1 MYLKFDN
8 CGIVSL
14 FILQSEKIEKS
25 PLEQTIPVFLP
36 QQLQHQLTVASQLVP
51 IPSVQLQY
59 IFNVALICRVFI
71 FPQPP
76 FDRLRLFEFVVFRTY
91 LLPTLIFSYS
101 ISVSQHL
108 QMFTSGHGRLGG
120 AGYKFILNEFRQH
133 KLLPFAF
140 PLQFFQDK
148 VRPIER
154 DLLGFGG
161 AEQQRLPIRIDGLP
175 PFSILFLVVLTFNP
189 LFQPIVDR
197 HRLSVVPFFFPGG
210 GRHRSGNSRG

>member
-1 MYLKFDN
+1 VAS
-8 CGIVSL
+8 VSL

-51 IPSVQLQY
+51 IPSVQLQD
-59 IFNVALICRVFI
+59 IFNVALMCSIVI

-76 FDRLRLFEFVVFRTY
+76 IDRLRLFEFVVFRTH
-91 LLPTLIFSYS
+91 LLPTLIFLYS
-101 ISVSQHL
+101 VSVSQHL
-108 QMFTSGHGRLGG
+108 QKFTSGYSRLGM

-133 KLLPFAF
+133 KLLLFAF

-161 AEQQRLPIRIDGLP
+161 TEQQRLPIRIEGP
-175 PFSILFLVVLTFNP
+175 PFSVLFLVVLTFNP
-189 LFQPIVDR
+189 LHQPIVGR
-197 HRLSVVPFFFPGG
+197 RRLRVVSFFFPGG